1 MRLTEGLALISAV
14 ALCAPFAA
22 RAAASPELV
31 DLAARVHY
39 GFYHRDARAIE
50 AAQAELERQGDSSEA
65 RYYRDFAALRR
76 AQLGRLDRDATKRLE
91 ACVDRV
97 VDPALDDV
105 EAAEAWVLV
114 AACAFVAG
122 DDRRVSTALALART
136 NDDDHPR
143 LALVEAWRA
152 QRAAGDA
159 AAESAEVRAA
169 LEAVVAAFE
178 ARTPAM
184 DDPDW
189 GHAEALAAL
198 AQHAL
203 TRGETRAARDLI
215 ERALLVAPD
224 YHVAVELRTAL
235 QGNRANRAL

>member
-1 MRLTEGLALISAV
+1 M
-14 ALCAPFAA
+14 
-22 RAAASPELV
+22 
-31 DLAARVHY
+31 
-39 GFYHRDARAIE
+39 
-50 AAQAELERQGDSSEA
+50 
-65 RYYRDFAALRR
+65 
-76 AQLGRLDRDATKRLE
+76 LDRDATKRLD
-91 ACVDRV
+91 ACVDRA

-114 AACAFVAG
+114 AACAFAAG
-122 DDRRVSTALALART
+122 DDRRVAGALAAARA

-152 QRAAGDA
+152 QHAAGDA
-159 AAESAEVRAA
+159 AAESTEVRAA
-169 LEAVVAAFE
+169 LEAAVAAFD
-178 ARTPAM
+178 AWTPSI

-203 TRGETRAARDLI
+203 ARGETRAARDLI

-224 YHVAVELRTAL
+224 YRVAVELRTAL
-235 QGNRANRAL
+235 QGSRTNRAL